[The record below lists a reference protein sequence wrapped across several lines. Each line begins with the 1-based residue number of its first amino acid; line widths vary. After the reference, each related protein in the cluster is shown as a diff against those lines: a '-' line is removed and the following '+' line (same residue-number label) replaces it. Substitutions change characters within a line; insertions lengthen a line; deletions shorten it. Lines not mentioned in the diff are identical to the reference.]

1 MQKIMVL
8 LLNGSTVPIFFYI
21 TILLLLLYYKIFHNC
36 HISTTNILIIL
47 ANLIFYT
54 ENLTKK
60 FRGVGFFHD
69 STIPNI

>member
-21 TILLLLLYYKIFHNC
+21 TILLLLYYKIFHNC

>member
-21 TILLLLLYYKIFHNC
+21 TILLLYYKIFHNC

-47 ANLIFYT
+47 AKLIFYT

-60 FRGVGFFHD
+60 FRGVVFFHD